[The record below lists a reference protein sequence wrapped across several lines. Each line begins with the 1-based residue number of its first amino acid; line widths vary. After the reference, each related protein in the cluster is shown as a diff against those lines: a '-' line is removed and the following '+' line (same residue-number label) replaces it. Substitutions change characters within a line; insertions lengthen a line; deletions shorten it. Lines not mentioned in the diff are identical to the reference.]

1 MLPGDFTP
9 RVKKH
14 KTPDR
19 LPPIPTLSPSF
30 KIPAAPLGY
39 GTPGVTYL
47 GRNQTLVVL
56 IFLDE
61 NRLLFSFRGTGLM
74 ERKSEEAQESAPRQ
88 MRGVLL
94 TIPDGKVEGQ
104 ATWTLPDR
112 GPYLWPLND
121 GRFLLRDR
129 DGLQVGDATLQ
140 TKPLAPLPGQ
150 FVALHLDPAGKL
162 LVASTVDPA
171 AHFDATNG
179 MGTRKILPLK
189 TAAAESGE
197 LKDIADRLIQFDSGQ
212 VLSTLRGSSASPAAI
227 NSEGSLET
235 THEKLDQWILSIHS
249 FNGGSTTLGHV
260 ESTCLPKSQFASENE
275 ILVSGCTVG
284 HVPKLSALSTGGQLL
299 WEVETPVAI
308 VPPLFVFSQ
317 DGSRF
322 ARETIV
328 FKRPPNA
335 DTTTL
340 WVNAV
345 KGQVVR
351 VFDAPTG
358 KVILET
364 PVSPVLDAGGNAALS
379 PSGHRLAVLHEGAI
393 EVFEL
398 PASAPVANPGK

>member
-19 LPPIPTLSPSF
+19 LPPIPTLLPSF

-47 GRNQTLVVL
+47 GRNQTLIAL

-61 NRLLFSFRGTGLM
+61 NHLLFSFRGTGLM
-74 ERKSEEAQESAPRQ
+74 ERDTDDTHASAPRQ

-94 TIPDGKVEGQ
+94 TIPDGKVESE

-112 GPYLWPLND
+112 KPYLWPLND

-129 DGLQVGDATLQ
+129 EGLQVGDATLQ
-140 TKPLAPLPGQ
+140 TKLLAHLSGQ
-150 FVALHLDPAGKL
+150 FVSMHLDPAGKF
-162 LVASTVDPA
+162 LVASTVDPS

-179 MGTRKILPLK
+179 MGTRKLLPLK
-189 TAAAESGE
+189 SAAAGSDEPQ
-197 LKDIADRLIQFDSGQ
+197 DIADRLIQFDSGQ
-212 VLSTLRGSSASPAAI
+212 VLSTLRGSSASPAPI

-235 THEKLDQWILSIHS
+235 AHEKLDQWILSIHS
-249 FNGGSTTLGHV
+249 FNGGSTTVGHV

-275 ILVSGCTVG
+275 ILVTGCTVG
-284 HVPKLSALSTGGQLL
+284 HVPKLSAVSTGGQLL

-322 ARETIV
+322 GRETIV
-328 FKRPPNA
+328 FKRPPSP
-335 DTTTL
+335 DSTTL
-340 WVNAV
+340 WVKAV

-351 VFDAPTG
+351 VFDAPAG

-393 EVFEL
+393 EVFDL
-398 PASAPVANPGK
+398 PASAPAVNSEK